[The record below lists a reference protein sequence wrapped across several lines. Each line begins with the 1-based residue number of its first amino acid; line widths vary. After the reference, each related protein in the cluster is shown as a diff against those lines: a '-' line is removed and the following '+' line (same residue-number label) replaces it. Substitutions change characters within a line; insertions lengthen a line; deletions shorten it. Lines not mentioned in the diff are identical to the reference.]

1 MRNLHILRYSSCAL
15 MSALF
20 AQTGTVVLITCCL
33 FRELFTGL
41 RALPRGLL
49 LFGPPGTGKTT
60 LGRCIASQAKATFY
74 CISASSLTSKWVGEN
89 EKLVRALFESARAHQ
104 PAVVFID
111 EIDALLSNRVDG
123 EHDSTRRLKTQFFTE
138 LVNDYQNLL
147 CGFQRGNGFF

>member
-1 MRNLHILRYSSCAL
+1 MT
-15 MSALF
+15 F
-20 AQTGTVVLITCCL
+20 

-89 EKLVRALFESARAHQ
+89 EKLVRELFESARAHQ

-111 EIDALLSNRVDG
+111 EIDALLSNRMDG
-123 EHDSTRRLKTQFFTE
+123 EHDSTRRMKTQFFTE
-138 LVNDYQNLL
+138 LVSKQEFLWVEV
-147 CGFQRGNGFF
+147 QRE